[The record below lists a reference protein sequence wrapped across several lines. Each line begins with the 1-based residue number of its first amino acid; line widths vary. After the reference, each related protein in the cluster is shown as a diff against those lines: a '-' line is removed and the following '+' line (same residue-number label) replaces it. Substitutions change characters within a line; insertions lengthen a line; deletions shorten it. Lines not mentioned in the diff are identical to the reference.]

1 MFKVGQLHLSLFSYL
16 LMNYSFI
23 CKYFLKNNTM
33 RISLEK
39 KKKPWESYKYE
50 KQVSLM

>member
-39 KKKPWESYKYE
+39 KKNLE
-50 KQVSLM
+50 KVINMKNKSL